1 MKSHLI
7 FSSIF
12 LIMLS
17 FESFISDRK
26 VKYLKVK
33 IESSM
38 KMPTMVAITGILL
51 VSGLVAGLPVI
62 QLSHA
67 QYGGGAQVGGSTLEE
82 QLTLAKEKVSNAEQQ
97 GAYGSGTPMLGQNV
111 DQTAVFLGVMV
122 AIFGGVA
129 AAFFAM
135 GRSKKAVGTSS

>member
-1 MKSHLI
+1 
-7 FSSIF
+7 
-12 LIMLS
+12 MLS
-17 FESFISDRK
+17 FESFICDRK

-33 IESSM
+33 IQSSM

-82 QLTLAKEKVSNAEQQ
+82 QLTLAKEKVSNAQQQ
-97 GAYGSGTPMLGQNV
+97 GAYGSGTPMLGQSINS
-111 DQTAVFLGVMV
+111 TALFLIAMV
-122 AIFGGVA
+122 VIFGGVA
-129 AAFFAM
+129 AAFFVM
-135 GRSKKAVGTSS
+135 GRSKKAVGTSA